1 MFDDRWKAP
10 GDVALYKNIADSSR
24 PEQTDRFAEKENTFT
39 LSSLNLTY
47 EFPEKI
53 CNKLCMR
60 NLRVG
65 INATDLFR
73 LSTVKIERGTD
84 YLYSKGFE
92 ITLNTVF

>member
-1 MFDDRWKAP
+1 MRNAHCRTWNMARTLKITA
-10 GDVALYKNIADSSR
+10 N
-24 PEQTDRFAEKENTFT
+24 EK
-39 LSSLNLTY
+39 Y

-53 CNKLCMR
+53 CSKLRMR

-65 INATDLFR
+65 INATELFR
-73 LSTVKIERGTD
+73 CSTVKIERGTD